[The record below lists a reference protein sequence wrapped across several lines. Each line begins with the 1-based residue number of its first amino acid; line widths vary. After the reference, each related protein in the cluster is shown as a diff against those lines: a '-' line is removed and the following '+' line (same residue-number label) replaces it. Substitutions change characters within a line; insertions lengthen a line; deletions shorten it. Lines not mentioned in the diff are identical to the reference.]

1 MANYNRPALF
11 YYLLLNTDEAMK
23 RDVSRDSFSVLR
35 IALNSEEVTLEL
47 FSKWNDIEDKEKYEK
62 MSQQYA
68 TKKNGEVVNSVNAV
82 AERFFALI
90 HLRYIWIQH
99 MGEWS

>member
-1 MANYNRPALF
+1 
-11 YYLLLNTDEAMK
+11 
-23 RDVSRDSFSVLR
+23 
-35 IALNSEEVTLEL
+35 
-47 FSKWNDIEDKEKYEK
+47 

-99 MGEWS
+99 MGEQLWVYSYIELSIEECEKEVLKVWRLLLPNQRKPYEECARLDRERYEGNVK